1 MDDIFGIVWPL
12 VISVVRIYPHEI
24 ILYLELLVA
33 PCGFIKSSTSNTT
46 RSIHWTNQQQI
57 SIVIPWNYLSLSII
71 IYHHDSSMFIIS
83 IFFQV
88 ICCLDSFYD
97 VISPPSSSE
106 SSQSACYFL
115 TPPHL
120 PTPLELVGE
129 WGHFDKLPVDL
140 GP

>member
-71 IYHHDSSMFIIS
+71 IYHHDSSIFIIS
-83 IFFQV
+83 IFFRLYAV
-88 ICCLDSFYD
+88 WILSTMSSPHPHHLNHLNRLVTSSPHPIC
-97 VISPPSSSE
+97 
-106 SSQSACYFL
+106 
-115 TPPHL
+115 PHL
-120 PTPLELVGE
+120 WSWSVSGVTLTNYL
-129 WGHFDKLPVDL
+129 
-140 GP
+140 